1 MEKWG
6 QDPNNEQC
14 IYTLLII
21 RILAPNLFLRY
32 WGQDPNNEQCLYN
45 IAHYQDTCPSFLK
58 NDNFLVSNFNQQ
70 VAEKSVTDRMYHLKT
85 TWQKMAIFT
94 LNGFCHF
101 LLLQNFVKKTGLKM
115 AIFYIK
121 CLLPFFAPE
130 FCLQKWDRK
139 WQIFILNGLSHFLPQ
154 NFVDKNRVENGRFLS

>member
-1 MEKWG
+1 
-6 QDPNNEQC
+6 
-14 IYTLLII
+14 
-21 RILAPNLFLRY
+21 
-32 WGQDPNNEQCLYN
+32 
-45 IAHYQDTCPSFLK
+45 
-58 NDNFLVSNFNQQ
+58 
-70 VAEKSVTDRMYHLKT
+70 
-85 TWQKMAIFT
+85 MAIFT

-130 FCLQKWDRK
+130 FCLQKWGRK

-154 NFVDKNRVENGRFLS
+154 NFVDKNRVENGRFLSEMAFAILCSRIFFYKNWGKKWQIFISTRLQPFSAPEFCLQKRGRKWQFFKIKRRLLP

>member
-1 MEKWG
+1 MTQNCINGTFTYLLYGFGVTLLIIRILAPKMEKWG

-70 VAEKSVTDRMYHLKT
+70 VAECKRQTVPSENNMVENGNFYLKR
-85 TWQKMAIFT
+85 
-94 LNGFCHF
+94 
-101 LLLQNFVKKTGLKM
+101 
-115 AIFYIK
+115 
-121 CLLPFFAPE
+121 LLPFSAAPE
-130 FCLQKWDRK
+130 FC
-139 WQIFILNGLSHFLPQ
+139 
-154 NFVDKNRVENGRFLS
+154 